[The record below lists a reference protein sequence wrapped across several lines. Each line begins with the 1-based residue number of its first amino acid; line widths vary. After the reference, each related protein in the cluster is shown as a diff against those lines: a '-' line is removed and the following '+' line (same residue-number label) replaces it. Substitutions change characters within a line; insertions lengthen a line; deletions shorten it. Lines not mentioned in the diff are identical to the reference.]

1 MRFHWKK
8 SQIDYFQ
15 RNQVYRFLN
24 RFILNLMDQDIPW
37 MKEAEI
43 ITGIKTIHQIP
54 GRLRLRIPLL
64 YKNREKGRNIKK
76 ALGSCLGITSIVS
89 NPVTGSL
96 VIVYHPDTMDEKALL
111 AILHTFLENGEA
123 VLVPPYPVPT
133 TRGFC
138 TLSGSDL
145 CCALNVSPDM
155 GLLPDQVLERQ
166 RVYGGNVIAADT
178 HRNPLTIVTGQLNN
192 FFVKLLLGAAA
203 VSLLLGAPGDAMSIV
218 AIILIE
224 VVLGAVQEYKA
235 EKSLAALNQ
244 LSAPQTRV
252 LRSGTELLI
261 SSKGLV
267 PGDIV
272 LLEAGNSV
280 PADGRILESNL
291 LEAIEA
297 SLTGESTAVI
307 KTYHPMID
315 QPTNPG
321 DMHNMAFLG
330 SSILRGNG
338 KMVVVATGMS
348 TQMGVIAR
356 MLEQVE
362 KAQTPLQQQ
371 LHHLGMLITG
381 TCLLCSANITL
392 MGIAAGRPAMEMLR
406 TGIALAVGSIPES
419 LSSIVTITMAV
430 GIRRMVRQNAI
441 VRKLTAIE
449 TLAHTTVICSD
460 KTGTL
465 TANEMTVKQIYTGN
479 GSWEVTGEGC
489 TTKGRFVSQM
499 EDAEHSEHTLK
510 YLLTAGAL
518 CSNATLLN
526 DKSGAWVE
534 GDPTEGALLIAA
546 AKFGLNSDILRRSWI
561 RLREVPFE
569 AERMRMTTVHQ
580 DENQKTCVFV
590 KGAPDVVLPL
600 CSQWMGHTDC
610 RPLDEVT
617 LKNIHKANNRMADQ
631 ALRIL
636 ALAYKEIV
644 PGESEQTPE
653 HLEKNLTFLGLCGMF
668 DPPKPKVREAIEK
681 CNQAGIKVVMITGDH
696 PKTAAAV
703 AKELN
708 ILGKGKLVTGSMLTE
723 MSEDHLMDVIDEVHV
738 FTRTAPEQKLR
749 IIRALQQKGY
759 VVAMTGDGVNDA
771 PALKKSDVGIAM
783 GLKGTDVTREASA
796 ITLADDNFSTIVA
809 AMEEGRNINLNIK
822 KFLRY
827 ILSGNLGEVLLILF
841 STAAALP
848 MPLTPVQILFIN
860 IVTEGIPGLALG
872 MDPPAKD
879 GAPMSVT
886 APCSMEIFDTETRE
900 AVFKRGTLTGMG
912 AFGIFSAML
921 TASGDLSRARTMAFS
936 SLVASQLLNAFD
948 CRQTD
953 RRRTMAENP
962 YLLPSAALS
971 GLLLLGSLY
980 LPALRSVFHTSPLNA
995 ADWLLV
1001 LFSSIM
1007 VSGLDRHLPNFGMTP
1022 YYSTLT
1028 NRIEKMPAGKTIE

>member
-1 MRFHWKK
+1 
-8 SQIDYFQ
+8 
-15 RNQVYRFLN
+15 
-24 RFILNLMDQDIPW
+24 
-37 MKEAEI
+37 MKEAEV
-43 ITGIKTIHQIP
+43 ITGMETIHQIP

-64 YKNREKGRNIKK
+64 YKNREKARDIKK
-76 ALGSCLGITSIVS
+76 ALGSFRGIASIVP
-89 NPVTGSL
+89 NPVIGSL

-111 AILHTFLENGEA
+111 DMLHTFSESGEA
-123 VLVPPYPVPT
+123 VLAPPYPVPLT
-133 TRGFC
+133 GGFC

-145 CCALNVSPDM
+145 CSALNVRPDM
-155 GLLPDQVLERQ
+155 GLLPDQVMERQ
-166 RVYGGNVIAADT
+166 HLYGGNVIASDT
-178 HRNPLTIVTGQLNN
+178 HRHPLTIGTGQLNN

-224 VVLGAVQEYKA
+224 VVLSAVQEYKA
-235 EKSLAALNQ
+235 EKSLAALRQ
-244 LSAPQTRV
+244 LSAPQTKV
-252 LRSGTELLI
+252 LRNGAELLI

-272 LLEAGNSV
+272 LLEAGNIV

-297 SLTGESTAVI
+297 SLTGESTAII
-307 KTYHPMID
+307 KTYHPMME
-315 QPTNPG
+315 QPANTG

-330 SSILRGNG
+330 SSILRGRG

-348 TQMGVIAR
+348 TQMGIIAR

-371 LHHLGMLITG
+371 LHHLGLLITEA
-381 TCLLCSANITL
+381 CLVCSAGITL
-392 MGIAAGRPAMEMLR
+392 MGIASGRPAIEMLR
-406 TGIALAVGSIPES
+406 MGIALAVGSIPES
-419 LSSIVTITMAV
+419 LSSIITITMAV

-465 TANEMTVKQIYTGN
+465 TANEMTVKQIYTAN
-479 GSWEVTGEGC
+479 GSWEVTGEGYI
-489 TTKGRFVSQM
+489 TDGKFVSQM
-499 EDAEHSEHTLK
+499 EDTEQSNHTLK

-518 CSNATLLN
+518 CNNATVQK
-526 DKSGAWVE
+526 DKRSAWVE

-546 AKFGLNSDILRRSWI
+546 AKYGLDLSLLQKTWT

-569 AERMRMTTVHQ
+569 AERMRMATVHQ

-590 KGAPDVVLPL
+590 KGASDVVLPR

-617 LKNIHKANNRMADQ
+617 LNNIGKMHNRMADQ

-644 PGESEQTPE
+644 PEESEQTAE
-653 HLEKNLTFLGLCGMF
+653 HLEKNLTFLGLCGMS

-708 ILGKGKLVTGSMLTE
+708 ILGRGRLVTGSMLTE
-723 MSEDHLMDVIDEVHV
+723 MSDDQLMDVIDEVRV

-749 IIRALQQKGY
+749 IIWALQQKGY

-841 STAAALP
+841 SAAAALP

-860 IVTEGIPGLALG
+860 VVTEGIPGLALG
-872 MDPPAKD
+872 MDPPVKD
-879 GAPMSVT
+879 ETPMSVS
-886 APCSMEIFDTETRE
+886 APCSADIFDPETRG

-912 AFGIFSAML
+912 AFGVFCAML
-921 TASGDLSRARTMAFS
+921 GASGDLPRARTMGFS
-936 SLVASQLLNAFD
+936 SLVTSQLLNALD

-953 RRRTMAENP
+953 QHSHPAKNP

-980 LPALRSVFHTSPLNA
+980 LPALRPVFNTLPLNP

-1001 LFSSIM
+1001 LLSSSL
-1007 VSGLDRHLPNFGMTP
+1007 VSGLDRHLPNFDTTHP
-1022 YYSTLT
+1022 YSMLA
-1028 NRIEKMPAGKTIE
+1028 NRIEKKPAGKTIN